1 MNQKTLT
8 GFLLIGAILL
18 LWPSYNSLINPEEKN
33 APESPTVRSLEV
45 KETVD
50 TVNKASLNQGITI
63 EEQLV
68 TIKNNLYTAVISSQN
83 GGSIASFK
91 LNEHLKRDESSLELI
106 DSYNS
111 NNLYI
116 SYYDINGEEV
126 LLDGNWYYQDTKRDF
141 LLDDKNTT
149 ASLVFSKE
157 LNGSTISKTLTF
169 YYNQYNIDIDA
180 GLQGLRPY
188 TLDSQYSLTWE
199 GGLISSEGSQDL
211 MFQEGLVG
219 QSGNIES
226 FRAGRSGF
234 FGSSNIS
241 SEKESKQFT
250 GNSDFLGYRTKYF
263 GVFLVPQKT
272 DIVSLTKYGVNE
284 RAAVD
289 LRFSQNINFT
299 KTTLFFGPLEFT
311 AIKELGVGI
320 EEKILGWQWLYSISW
335 IVYSV
340 MAWMFG
346 LIPNY
351 GVVVILFAILIKSIT
366 YPLMAKQLRSSKKMQ
381 EISPLLNQIKI
392 KYKNNPT
399 LQQQKMAA
407 LFQEHKINPLAGCL
421 PILIQMPVLMAVF
434 MVFRNTIEFR
444 GQPFMFWINDLSSA
458 DTLFTVGTLSINV
471 LPFLMAGSMYYT
483 MKMSSGSMAPSADP
497 AQEATQKMMKY
508 MFPGMMFFL
517 FYSFPSGLNLYYF
530 CFNVLQIVQQ
540 KLINKEK

>member
-45 KETVD
+45 QETVD
-50 TVNKASLNQGITI
+50 TVNNAPLNQGITI

-91 LNEHLKRDESSLELI
+91 LNEHLKRNESSLELI
-106 DSYNS
+106 DRYNS

-126 LLDGNWYYQDTKRDF
+126 LLDGNWYYQDTKQYF

-149 ASLVFSKE
+149 ATLVFSKE

-226 FRAGRSGF
+226 FRVGRSGF

>member
-18 LWPSYNSLINPEEKN
+18 LWPSYNSLINPTKDIGPEEVVQNSNTKDLVETTN
-33 APESPTVRSLEV
+33 SPLFVE
-45 KETVD
+45 ETE
-50 TVNKASLNQGITI
+50 I

-68 TIKNNLYTAVISSQN
+68 GIKNNLYTAVISSEN
-83 GGSIASFK
+83 GGSIVSFK
-91 LNEHLKRDESSLELI
+91 LNRHLKKNESSLELI
-106 DSYNS
+106 DRHN
-111 NNLYI
+111 NKNLYV
-116 SYYDINGEEV
+116 SYFNVDGEEV
-126 LLDGNWYYQDTKRDF
+126 LLGGNWVLQNMQQDFT
-141 LLDDKNTT
+141 LDEKTPSV
-149 ASLVFSKE
+149 SLVFLKE
-157 LNGSTISKTLTF
+157 LDTGVISKTLTF
-169 YYNQYNIDIDA
+169 YHNQYNVDINTN
-180 GLQGLRPY
+180 LQNIRPY
-188 TLDSQYSLTWE
+188 TLDAQYSLTWE
-199 GGLISSEGSQDL
+199 GGLFSSEGTQDL

-219 QSGNIES
+219 QGGNIES
-226 FRAGRSGF
+226 FRVGRTGF
-234 FGSSNIS
+234 FGSSNVS
-241 SEKESKQFT
+241 FEKETKQYT

-263 GVFLVPQKT
+263 GVFLIPQKT
-272 DIVSLTKYGVNE
+272 DVVSLTKYATGD

-289 LRFSQNINFT
+289 LRLSQNINFT
-299 KTTLFFGPLEFT
+299 KTTLFFGPLEFDS
-311 AIKELGVGI
+311 IKNLEVGI

-340 MAWMFG
+340 MTWMFG

-351 GVVVILFAILIKSIT
+351 GVVVVLFAILIKTIT

-392 KYKNNPT
+392 KYKSNPT

-407 LFQEHKINPLAGCL
+407 LFQENKINPLAGCL

-444 GQPFMFWINDLSSA
+444 GQSFIFWINDLSSA
-458 DTLFTVGTLSINV
+458 DTLFTVGALSINV

-483 MKMSSGSMAPSADP
+483 MQMSTNSMAPSADP

>member
-33 APESPTVRSLEV
+33 VPESPTVRSLEV
-45 KETVD
+45 QETVD

-83 GGSIASFK
+83 GGSISSFK

-126 LLDGNWYYQDTKRDF
+126 LLDGNWYYQDTKQDF
-141 LLDDKNTT
+141 LLDEKNTT

-234 FGSSNIS
+234 FGSSNLS